1 MNEKQDEKRM
11 VAVLPANP
19 YRCPKCGGALIEDD
33 FPVAIFTES
42 GGMYHDSETCFFCSE
57 CEAVWYAYQVP
68 GHPQYDASS
77 EIFEAEQ

>member
-1 MNEKQDEKRM
+1 MELKEQKRM

-42 GGMYHDSETCFFCSE
+42 GGMYHDSETCFFCSK
-57 CEAVWYAYQVP
+57 CGAKWHPYQIP
-68 GHPQYDASS
+68 EHPQYDATS
-77 EIFEAEQ
+77 EIFEEQQ

>member
-1 MNEKQDEKRM
+1 MEKVDGKRM
-11 VAVLPANP
+11 VAVLKANP
-19 YRCPKCGGALIEDD
+19 YRCPKCGTGLEEDD